1 MDGTISK
8 AAPHV
13 KVGIG
18 ACQIGPSLNIST
30 RPCRVHLGVCQQSPW
45 HLEKILDKLKIG
57 VYTPI
62 MSDQAVQIEFAKSKS
77 AECACGN
84 LRKAARAV
92 TQVYDEVLRPTG
104 LRVTQFGILGA
115 TMAMEPVT
123 LTRLADATVTD
134 RTTLT
139 RNLKLLEKRGLIR
152 VQMGND
158 RREREVTLTARGRE
172 ALASGLPLWQK
183 AQTRVI
189 QGLGEEQWNALRD
202 GLSAVVSLARAI

>member
-1 MDGTISK
+1 MLSR
-8 AAPHV
+8 A
-13 KVGIG
+13 
-18 ACQIGPSLNIST
+18 
-30 RPCRVHLGVCQQSPW
+30 QQ
-45 HLEKILDKLKIG
+45 LEL
-57 VYTPI
+57 
-62 MSDQAVQIEFAKSKS
+62 AKSKC
-77 AECACGN
+77 AGCACGN

-172 ALASGLPLWQK
+172 ALASGLPFWQK

-189 QGLGEEQWNALRD
+189 KGLGDERWNALRE
-202 GLSAVVSLARAI
+202 GLSAVVSLARAS

>member
-1 MDGTISK
+1 MVDR
-8 AAPHV
+8 AR
-13 KVGIG
+13 
-18 ACQIGPSLNIST
+18 Q
-30 RPCRVHLGVCQQSPW
+30 
-45 HLEKILDKLKIG
+45 LEL
-57 VYTPI
+57 
-62 MSDQAVQIEFAKSKS
+62 AKSKS
-77 AECACGN
+77 GECACGN

-115 TMAMEPVT
+115 TKAMEPVT

-158 RREREVTLTARGRE
+158 RREREVTLTAQGRE
-172 ALASGLPLWQK
+172 ALVSGLPLWQK